1 LFLRLSN
8 PFGAVP
14 NHPLTQKEPDI
25 VSAQDTDFSL
35 ELSALISSKIC
46 HDVIGPVGAIF
57 NGLEVL
63 AEDDDPE
70 SREYALTIIKDFT
83 TQASAK
89 LQFARFAFGA
99 AGAANSMIDL
109 RDAEKISRGYVGE
122 GKHILDW
129 QVPPGHMDKNK
140 GKLLLNMLAAALT
153 ALPRGGTLQVAAIDP
168 EGHTSFTIRCSGD
181 AARPPKHLPEF
192 IENRHEHGLDAMSIQ
207 PYYTCLLAQAAKMTL
222 SVSADGPDIILNAQS

>member
-1 LFLRLSN
+1 
-8 PFGAVP
+8 
-14 NHPLTQKEPDI
+14 
-25 VSAQDTDFSL
+25 VSAQDTDASL

-99 AGAANSMIDL
+99 AGSASSKIDL
-109 RDAEKISRGYVGE
+109 RDAEEISRGYVGDD
-122 GKHILDW
+122 KHKLDW
-129 QVPPGHMDKNK
+129 QVPPGHMDKNRV
-140 GKLLLNMLAAALT
+140 KLLLNMLAAAVT
-153 ALPRGGTLQVAAIDP
+153 ALPRGGTLQVAANDP
-168 EGHTSFTIRCSGD
+168 EGTTSFTIRCSGQ
-181 AARPPKHLPEF
+181 AARPPQHLPEF
-192 IENRHEHGLDAMSIQ
+192 IENRHENGLNAMSIQ
-207 PYYTCLLAQAAKMTL
+207 PYYTCLLARAARMTL
-222 SVSADGPDIILNAQS
+222 SVTTDGPDVVLNARS